1 MSIQITD
8 MSELGEAFI
17 MRGIEVSKM
26 PSKKGE
32 FERAAS
38 TWAGVMGKED
48 LESQ

>member
-8 MSELGEAFI
+8 MSELGDAFI
-17 MRGIEVSKM
+17 MRGMEASEM
-26 PSKKGE
+26 PSNRGE

>member
-8 MSELGEAFI
+8 MSELGDAFI
-17 MRGIEVSKM
+17 MQGIDANVT
-26 PSKKGE
+26 PSKRGE

>member
-17 MRGIEVSKM
+17 MRGIETNVT
-26 PSKKGE
+26 PSNKGE
-32 FERAAS
+32 LERASA
-38 TWAGVMGKED
+38 TWAGVIERDD

>member
-8 MSELGEAFI
+8 MSELGDAFI
-17 MRGIEVSKM
+17 MRGIEANETLSKR
-26 PSKKGE
+26 GE

>member
-1 MSIQITD
+1 MSIEITD

-17 MRGIEVSKM
+17 MQDMEANET
-26 PSKKGE
+26 PSKRGE

>member
-8 MSELGEAFI
+8 MSELGDTFI
-17 MRGIEVSKM
+17 IRGIEANETPLKR
-26 PSKKGE
+26 GE

-48 LESQ
+48 LEFQ

>member
-8 MSELGEAFI
+8 MSELGDAFI
-17 MRGIEVSKM
+17 MQGMEANEI
-26 PSKKGE
+26 PSKRGE

-48 LESQ
+48 LEFQ

>member
-8 MSELGEAFI
+8 MSELGDAFI
-17 MRGIEVSKM
+17 MRGIDANVT
-26 PSKKGE
+26 PSKRGE

-38 TWAGVMGKED
+38 TWAGVIGKED

>member
-8 MSELGEAFI
+8 MSELGNAFI
-17 MRGIEVSKM
+17 MRDIEANETLSKRE
-26 PSKKGE
+26 E

-38 TWAGVMGKED
+38 TWTGVMGKDD